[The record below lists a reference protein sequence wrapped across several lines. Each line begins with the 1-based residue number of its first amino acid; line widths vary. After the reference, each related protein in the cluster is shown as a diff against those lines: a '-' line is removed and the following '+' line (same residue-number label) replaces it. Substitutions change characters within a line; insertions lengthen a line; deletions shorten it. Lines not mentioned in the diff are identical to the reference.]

1 MLLSV
6 VIVNW
11 NTRDLLMRCLR
22 SLQTARQALPAGA
35 TEVIVVD
42 NGSSDGSPQA
52 VAATFDDVQLIANQ
66 HNAGF
71 AAANNQALRYARGE
85 FLLLLNSD
93 AEIVYPNALLVL
105 LDALMRR
112 PDAGAAGPLM
122 LNTDGSMQSSF
133 GELPTVLD
141 EWIGPYWAD
150 FYAKPWGRFG
160 GRFWRERLEQGKP
173 FAVDR
178 VSFACTLIRR
188 TALERVGRLDE
199 AFTFYSEDYDWFRR
213 LKDAHMAALF
223 CPHAVVM
230 HHWGASSRQ
239 RSEWSLR
246 QLYRSKRRYFA
257 KHAGVRAERMLRVG
271 LFFRFAARM
280 ALTIAR
286 CLFNR
291 PYASQSVTRY
301 WLLMRDLGSAP

>member
-11 NTRDLLMRCLR
+11 NTRDLLMRCLG
-22 SLQTARQALPAGA
+22 SLETARQSLPATM

-42 NGSSDGSPQA
+42 NGSSDGSSQA
-52 VAATFDDVQLIANQ
+52 VAEMFGDVQLMANP

-71 AAANNQALRYARGE
+71 AAANNQALRRARGE

-93 AEIVYPNALLVL
+93 AEIVHPNALLVL
-105 LDALMRR
+105 LDALLRHQN
-112 PDAGAAGPLM
+112 AGAAGPLV
-122 LNTDGSMQSSF
+122 LNADGSLQSSF
-133 GELPTVLD
+133 GALPTVLD

-150 FYAKPWGRFG
+150 FFAKPWGRLG
-160 GRFWRERLEQGKP
+160 RRFWRRRLAQGTP

-188 TALERVGRLDE
+188 RALEQVGLLDE

-213 LKDAHMAALF
+213 LKAARMAAIF

-230 HHWGASSRQ
+230 HHWGASS
-239 RSEWSLR
+239 
-246 QLYRSKRRYFA
+246 
-257 KHAGVRAERMLRVG
+257 
-271 LFFRFAARM
+271 
-280 ALTIAR
+280 
-286 CLFNR
+286 
-291 PYASQSVTRY
+291 
-301 WLLMRDLGSAP
+301 